1 MFDEQMATR
10 ICMDAH
16 VFGKNTLQQYRLL
29 FSFTNALLIC
39 AGDRVKV
46 TTDTFKDLYTFMDK
60 GVSPCRVEA
69 PPEPLPMDFLALP

>member
-10 ICMDAH
+10 LCMDAH
-16 VFGKNTLQQYRLL
+16 VFGKGTIQLYRQL

-46 TTDTFKDLYTFMDK
+46 TADIFKDLFTFMEK
-60 GVSPCRVEA
+60 GVQPCRVDA
-69 PPEPLPMDFLALP
+69 PGEPLPMDFLALP